1 MFSNNK
7 IIRAQQKRLAATNAQ
22 RENLLLQ
29 QHKDQ
34 EHLLLSMFPK
44 DVARDLIER
53 YRAEY
58 NHGSSRTVIQAMNP
72 VGNLCQTVARMHH
85 DVTILFTDIV
95 GFTPMSQDCE
105 PYEIMF
111 VSPRPPPLPP
121 GTLKHTCADPLD
133 DQFLHSLFSSFDNLI
148 EMDPELWKVETV
160 GDAVSNKKTPLLLHL
175 PPVLDSETLSRS
187 HP

>member
-58 NHGSSRTVIQAMNP
+58 NHGSRRAVIQAMNP
-72 VGNLCQTVARMHH
+72 VGNLCQTVVRMHH

-95 GFTPMSQDCE
+95 GFTAMSQEAAPWEVRLCDFAE
-105 PYEIMF
+105 FSFADAI
-111 VSPRPPPLPP
+111 PLSLS
-121 GTLKHTCADPLD
+121 TLQK
-133 DQFLHSLFSSFDNLI
+133 I
-148 EMDPELWKVETV
+148 
-160 GDAVSNKKTPLLLHL
+160 GDALSAQALRLL
-175 PPVLDSETLSRS
+175 
-187 HP
+187 